1 MKPIYRFNQLVIF
14 VLFFFLL
21 QGIQA
26 QISAVVF
33 DEKDLPLAFANVLL
47 LKASDTSLVK
57 GSITENNGL
66 FRIDDVND
74 GTYLLEISVIG
85 FQTYRSIVFD
95 VKNQKPT
102 KDLGKLVLKED
113 IALLKTVDVV
123 AKKPLFEQKIDR
135 MLINVENS
143 ITAAGATALEILER
157 SPGVVV
163 NRQNNA
169 ITMTGKEGVIV
180 MMNGKINRMPISAVV
195 QLLAGMPSNN
205 IKRIELITT
214 PPANFD
220 AEGNAGFINIVLKQ
234 SNDLGLNGSYTLTG
248 GFGKGSVLAGGI
260 NFNYRK
266 KSFNIYGDYSFNRKS
281 QESTL
286 ILDREVQLQGET
298 IRTLVEMVRNPST
311 QRNHNFRLGVDL
323 DLTKKTILGALISG
337 YDNQYSQLGI
347 TQSTESR
354 NGITDTLL
362 NIRVNETNHW
372 QHLAGN
378 LNLQHNFRD
387 GESLSFD
394 VDYLNY
400 YNNQPANYYTSYLD
414 GSNKFLFQE
423 ESFSSKLTPINVGVS
438 SVNYSKRFSEA
449 LKMDLG
455 VKGTVSRFDNDV
467 TAAMIKNGIQ
477 ENDPSLTAKYRLEE
491 SIFAAFSS
499 FDVKLDDKTSMKLG
513 LRYEYTNSNLGTK
526 ERANI
531 VDRHYGRLFPSF
543 YLARTFNENHSANIS
558 YGRRIT
564 RPTFNDLAPFVFFV
578 DPNTFLSGNAALQPS
593 LSNSLKL
600 DYRFKSTLISLLY
613 SVEDSTI
620 SLFQPR
626 VITGTKKVLYA
637 AQNMKN
643 RKSAALV
650 FALPITMTKWWTMQ
664 NNLIGT
670 WQEVNTYFEN
680 NLVQIHNQNLQLVWI
695 NSFTLPKAFSAEM
708 VGVYQTKALSGAAV
722 ILPYRVLNVGI
733 QKKFKDNHG
742 TLRFGIDDVLNS
754 AKVRFETNLPE
765 YNVVSTGVL
774 DFSQRT
780 FKLSYSRNFGNRQL
794 KGNRQRTTGAEEERR
809 RVNNQ

>member
-1 MKPIYRFNQLVIF
+1 MRTIHRFNRLVIF
-14 VLFFFLL
+14 VLVCFLQ

-33 DEKDLPLAFANVLL
+33 NEKETPLAFANVLL

-57 GSITENNGL
+57 GAITENDGL

-74 GTYLLEISVIG
+74 GTYLLKISLIG
-85 FQTYRSIVFD
+85 FQTYRSAVFE
-95 VKNQKPT
+95 VKNKKPI
-102 KDLGKLVLKED
+102 KELGKMVIKED
-113 IALLKTVDVV
+113 VALLETVDVV

-163 NRQNNA
+163 NRQNNTVA
-169 ITMTGKEGVIV
+169 MTGKEGVIV

-248 GFGKGSVLAGGI
+248 GFGKGSVLSGGI

-266 KSFNIYGDYSFNRKS
+266 KNFNLYGDYSYNRRD
-281 QESTL
+281 QEFTSS
-286 ILDREVQLQGET
+286 LDREVQLNGKT
-298 IRTLVEMVRNPST
+298 LRTLIESVRNPSA

-323 DLTKKTILGALISG
+323 ELTKKTILGALISG
-337 YDNQYSQLGI
+337 YDNQYNQLGI
-347 TQSTESR
+347 SQSTQSR
-354 NGITDTLL
+354 NGITDTVL
-362 NIRVNETNHW
+362 NIKVDEINHW
-372 QHLAGN
+372 QNLAGN
-378 LNLQHNFRD
+378 LNLQHSFND

-394 VDYLNY
+394 VDYLYY
-400 YNNQPANYYTSYLD
+400 YNNQPANYYTSYHD

-423 ESFSSKLTPINVGVS
+423 QSFSEKLTPINVGVS
-438 SVNYSKRFSEA
+438 SLNYSKRFSAA

-455 VKGTVSRFDNDV
+455 VKGTLSQFDNDV
-467 TAAMIKNGIQ
+467 TAAMVKNGIQ
-477 ENDPSLTAKYRLEE
+477 VKDPSLTAKYRLEE

-499 FDVKLDDKTSMKLG
+499 FDVKLNDKTSMKLG

-526 ERANI
+526 EQANI

-593 LSNSLKL
+593 ISNSLKL

-626 VITGTKKVLYA
+626 VITGTKKVIYA

-643 RKSAALV
+643 RKSVALV
-650 FALPITMTKWWTMQ
+650 FALPITLTKWWNMQ

-670 WQEVNTYFEN
+670 WQEVNTYFDN
-680 NLVQIHNQNLQLVWI
+680 NLIRLYNQNLQLVWI
-695 NSFTLPKAFSAEM
+695 NNFTLPKAFSAEI

-722 ILPYRVLNVGI
+722 TLPYGVLNVGI
-733 QKKFKDNHG
+733 QKKFKDNQG

-754 AKVRFETNLPE
+754 AKLRFETNLPE
-765 YNVVSTGVL
+765 YNVVSRGVL

-780 FKLSYSRNFGNRQL
+780 FKLSYSRNFGNKQL
-794 KGNRQRTTGAEEERR
+794 KGNRQRPTGAEEERR
-809 RVNNQ
+809 RVNN

>member
-1 MKPIYRFNQLVIF
+1 MRTNYPFNHLFIF
-14 VLFFFLL
+14 VLAFFLH

-33 DEKDLPLAFANVLL
+33 NEKETPLAFANVLL

-57 GSITENNGL
+57 GTITENNGL

-74 GTYLLEISVIG
+74 GTYLLEISMIG
-85 FQTYRSIVFD
+85 FQTYRSTVFE
-95 VKNQKPT
+95 VKNKKPI
-102 KDLGKLVLKED
+102 KDLGNLVIKED
-113 IALLKTVDVV
+113 VALLEAVDVV

-163 NRQNNA
+163 NRQNNTIA
-169 ITMTGKEGVIV
+169 MTGKEGVIV

-234 SNDLGLNGSYTLTG
+234 SQDLGLNGAYSLTG
-248 GFGKGSVLAGGI
+248 GFGKGSILAGGI

-266 KSFNIYGDYSFNRKS
+266 KNFNLYGDYSYNRRN
-281 QESTL
+281 QEFTTSM
-286 ILDREVQLQGET
+286 DREVQLNGET
-298 IRTLVEMVRNPST
+298 IRTLLESVRNPSA
-311 QRNHNFRLGVDL
+311 QRNHNLRLGVDL
-323 DLTKKTILGALISG
+323 ELTKKTILGVLISG
-337 YDNQYSQLGI
+337 YDNQYNQLGI
-347 TQSTESR
+347 TQSTQSR
-354 NGITDTLL
+354 NGITDTVL
-362 NIRVNETNHW
+362 NIKVDEINHW

-378 LNLQHNFRD
+378 LNLQHTFND
-387 GESLSFD
+387 SESLTFD
-394 VDYLNY
+394 ADYLHY

-423 ESFSSKLTPINVGVS
+423 QSFSGKLTPINVGVS
-438 SVNYSKRFSEA
+438 SLNYSKRFSEA
-449 LKMDLG
+449 IKMDLG
-455 VKGTVSRFDNDV
+455 VKGTLSRFDNDV

-477 ENDPSLTAKYRLEE
+477 VKDPSLTAKYRLEE

-526 ERANI
+526 EQANI

-578 DPNTFLSGNAALQPS
+578 DPNTFLSGNAALQS
-593 LSNSLKL
+593 SFSNSLKL
-600 DYRFKSTLISLLY
+600 DYRYKSALISLLY

-620 SLFQPR
+620 SLFQPK
-626 VITGTKKVLYA
+626 VIAGTKKVLYA

-650 FALPITMTKWWTMQ
+650 FALPITLTKWWNMQ
-664 NNLIGT
+664 NNLIAT
-670 WQEVNTYFEN
+670 WQEVNAYVEN
-680 NLVQIHNQNLQLVWI
+680 NLIQIHNQNLQLVWI
-695 NSFTLPKAFSAEM
+695 NNFTLPKDFSAEM

-722 ILPYRVLNVGI
+722 TLPFGVLNIGI
-733 QKKFKDNHG
+733 QKKFKDNLG

-754 AKVRFETNLPE
+754 AKLRLGTNLPE
-765 YNVVSTGVL
+765 YNVVSTIVL

-780 FKLSYSRNFGNRQL
+780 FKLSYARNFGNKQL
-794 KGNRQRTTGAEEERR
+794 KGNRQRVTGAEEERG
-809 RVNNQ
+809 RVTN

>member
-1 MKPIYRFNQLVIF
+1 MRTNYPFYRLFIF
-14 VLFFFLL
+14 VLFFFLQ

-33 DEKDLPLAFANVLL
+33 NEKEIPLAFANVLL

-57 GSITENNGL
+57 GTISENNGV

-74 GTYLLEISVIG
+74 GTYLLEISMIG
-85 FQTYRSIVFD
+85 FQTYRSTVFE
-95 VKNQKPT
+95 VKNKKPI
-102 KDLGKLVLKED
+102 KDLGNLVIKED
-113 IALLKTVDVV
+113 VALLEAVDVV

-163 NRQNNA
+163 NRQNNTIA
-169 ITMTGKEGVIV
+169 MTGKEGVIV

-234 SNDLGLNGSYTLTG
+234 SQDLGLNGAYSLTG
-248 GFGKGSVLAGGI
+248 GFGKGSILAGGI
-260 NFNYRK
+260 NFNYREK
-266 KSFNIYGDYSFNRKS
+266 NFNLYGDYSYNRRN
-281 QESTL
+281 QEFTTSM
-286 ILDREVQLQGET
+286 DREVQLNGET
-298 IRTLVEMVRNPST
+298 IRTLLESVRNPSA
-311 QRNHNFRLGVDL
+311 QRNHNLRLGVDL
-323 DLTKKTILGALISG
+323 ELTKKTILGALISG
-337 YDNQYSQLGI
+337 YDNQYNQLGI
-347 TQSTESR
+347 TQSAQSR

-362 NIRVNETNHW
+362 NIKVDEINHW
-372 QHLAGN
+372 QNLAGN
-378 LNLQHNFRD
+378 LNLQHTFND
-387 GESLSFD
+387 GESLTFD
-394 VDYLNY
+394 ADYLHY

-423 ESFSSKLTPINVGVS
+423 QSFSGKLTPINVGVS
-438 SVNYSKRFSEA
+438 SLNYSKRFSEA
-449 LKMDLG
+449 IKMDLG
-455 VKGTVSRFDNDV
+455 VKGTLSRFDNDV

-477 ENDPSLTAKYRLEE
+477 VKDPSLTAKYRLEE

-526 ERANI
+526 EQANI

-593 LSNSLKL
+593 FSNSLKL
-600 DYRFKSTLISLLY
+600 DYRYKSTLISLLY

-620 SLFQPR
+620 SLFQPK
-626 VITGTKKVLYA
+626 VIAGTKKVLYA

-650 FALPITMTKWWTMQ
+650 FALPINLTKWWNMQ
-664 NNLIGT
+664 NNLIAT
-670 WQEVNTYFEN
+670 WQEVNAYFDK
-680 NLVQIHNQNLQLVWI
+680 NLIQVHNQNLQLVWI
-695 NSFTLPKAFSAEM
+695 NNFTLPKDFSAEM

-722 ILPYRVLNVGI
+722 TLPYGALNIGI
-733 QKKFKDNHG
+733 QKKFKDNLG

-754 AKVRFETNLPE
+754 AKLRFGNNLPQ
-765 YNVVSTGVL
+765 YNVVSTVVL

-780 FKLSYSRNFGNRQL
+780 FKLSYARNFGNKQL
-794 KGNRQRTTGAEEERR
+794 KSNRQRATGAEEERS
-809 RVNNQ
+809 RVNN

>member
-1 MKPIYRFNQLVIF
+1 MRTNYPFIRLFIF
-14 VLFFFLL
+14 VLFFFLH

-26 QISAVVF
+26 QISTVVF
-33 DEKDLPLAFANVLL
+33 NEKETPLAFANVLL

-57 GSITENNGL
+57 GAITEKDGL

-74 GTYLLEISVIG
+74 GTYLLEISMIG
-85 FQTYRSIVFD
+85 FQTYRSTVFE
-95 VKNQKPT
+95 VKNKKPI
-102 KDLGKLVLKED
+102 KELGSLVIKED
-113 IALLKTVDVV
+113 VALLEAVDVV

-163 NRQNNA
+163 NRQNNTIA
-169 ITMTGKEGVIV
+169 MTGKEGVIV

-234 SNDLGLNGSYTLTG
+234 TQDLGLNGSYSLTG
-248 GFGKGSVLAGGI
+248 GFGKGSILAGGI

-266 KSFNIYGDYSFNRKS
+266 KNFNLYGDYSYNRRN
-281 QESTL
+281 QEFTSS
-286 ILDREVQLQGET
+286 LDREVQLNGET
-298 IRTLVEMVRNPST
+298 IRTLIESVRNPSA
-311 QRNHNFRLGVDL
+311 QRNHNLRLGVDL
-323 DLTKKTILGALISG
+323 ELTKKTILGVLISG
-337 YDNQYSQLGI
+337 YDNQYNQLGI
-347 TQSTESR
+347 SQSTQSR

-362 NIRVNETNHW
+362 NIKVDEINHW
-372 QHLAGN
+372 QNLAGN
-378 LNLQHNFRD
+378 LNLQHTFND
-387 GESLSFD
+387 GESLTFD
-394 VDYLNY
+394 ADYLHY

-423 ESFSSKLTPINVGVS
+423 QSFSGKLTPINVGVS
-438 SVNYSKRFSEA
+438 SLNYSKRFSDA

-455 VKGTVSRFDNDV
+455 VKGTLSRFDNDV

-477 ENDPSLTAKYRLEE
+477 VKDPSLTAKYRLEE

-526 ERANI
+526 EQANI

-593 LSNSLKL
+593 FSNSLKL
-600 DYRFKSTLISLLY
+600 DYRFKSTLISVLY

-620 SLFQPR
+620 SLFQPK
-626 VITGTKKVLYA
+626 VIAGTKKVLYA

-650 FALPITMTKWWTMQ
+650 FALPITLTKWWNMQ

-670 WQEVNTYFEN
+670 WQEVNAYFDK
-680 NLVQIHNQNLQLVWI
+680 NLIQVHNQNLQLVWI
-695 NSFTLPKAFSAEM
+695 NNFTLPKDFSAEM

-722 ILPYRVLNVGI
+722 TLPFGVLNIGI
-733 QKKFKDNHG
+733 QKKFKDNLG

-754 AKVRFETNLPE
+754 AKLRLGTNLPE
-765 YNVVSTGVL
+765 YNVVSTIVL

-780 FKLSYSRNFGNRQL
+780 FKLSYARNFGNKQL
-794 KGNRQRTTGAEEERR
+794 KGNRQRATGAEEERG
-809 RVNNQ
+809 RVTN

>member
-1 MKPIYRFNQLVIF
+1 MRTNYTFSRLFIF
-14 VLFFFLL
+14 VLFFFLY
-21 QGIQA
+21 QSIQA

-33 DEKDLPLAFANVLL
+33 NEKEMPLAFANVLL
-47 LKASDTSLVK
+47 LKASDTSLIK
-57 GSITENNGL
+57 GAITENNGL

-74 GTYLLEISVIG
+74 GTYLLEISMIG
-85 FQTYRSIVFD
+85 FQTYRSTVFE
-95 VKNQKPT
+95 VKNKKPT
-102 KDLGKLVLKED
+102 KELGNLVIKENV
-113 IALLKTVDVV
+113 ALLEAVDVV

-163 NRQNNA
+163 NRQNNTIA
-169 ITMTGKEGVIV
+169 MTGKEGVIV

-234 SNDLGLNGSYTLTG
+234 SQDLGLNGAYSLTG
-248 GFGKGSVLAGGI
+248 GFGKGSILAGGI

-266 KSFNIYGDYSFNRKS
+266 KNFNLYGDYSYNRRN
-281 QESTL
+281 QEFTTSM
-286 ILDREVQLQGET
+286 DREVQLNGET
-298 IRTLVEMVRNPST
+298 IRTLLESVRNPSA
-311 QRNHNFRLGVDL
+311 QRNHNLRLGVDL
-323 DLTKKTILGALISG
+323 ELTKKTILGVLISG
-337 YDNQYSQLGI
+337 YDNQYNQLGI
-347 TQSTESR
+347 TQSAQSR

-362 NIRVNETNHW
+362 NIKVDEINHW

-378 LNLQHNFRD
+378 LNLQHTFND
-387 GESLSFD
+387 SESLTFD
-394 VDYLNY
+394 VDYLYY

-423 ESFSSKLTPINVGVS
+423 QSSSGKLTPINVGVS
-438 SVNYSKRFSEA
+438 SLNYSKRFSEA
-449 LKMDLG
+449 VKMDLG
-455 VKGTVSRFDNDV
+455 VKGTLSQFDNDV

-477 ENDPSLTAKYRLEE
+477 VKDPSLTAKYRLEE

-526 ERANI
+526 EQANI

-543 YLARTFNENHSANIS
+543 YLARTFNENHAANIS
-558 YGRRIT
+558 FGRRIT

-600 DYRFKSTLISLLY
+600 DYRFKSTLISVLY

-620 SLFQPR
+620 SLFQPK
-626 VITGTKKVLYA
+626 VITGTQKVIYA

-650 FALPITMTKWWTMQ
+650 FALPITLTKWWNMQ

-670 WQEVNTYFEN
+670 WQEVNAYFDK
-680 NLVQIHNQNLQLVWI
+680 NLIQVHNQNLQLVWI
-695 NSFTLPKAFSAEM
+695 NNFTLPKNFSAEM

-722 ILPYRVLNVGI
+722 TLPYGTLNIGI
-733 QKKFKDNHG
+733 QKKFKDNLG

-754 AKVRFETNLPE
+754 AKLRFGNNLPQ
-765 YNVVSTGVL
+765 YNVVSTVVL

-780 FKLSYSRNFGNRQL
+780 FKLSYSRNFGNNQL
-794 KGNRQRTTGAEEERR
+794 KGNRQRATGAEEERG
-809 RVNNQ
+809 RVTN